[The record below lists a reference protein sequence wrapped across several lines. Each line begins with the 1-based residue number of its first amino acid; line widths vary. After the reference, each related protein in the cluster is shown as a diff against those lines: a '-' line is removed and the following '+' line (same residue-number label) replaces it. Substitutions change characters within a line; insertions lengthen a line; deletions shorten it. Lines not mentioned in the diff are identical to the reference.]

1 MAGDREGRR
10 GAQGRWMETLHQE
23 IRVSVRGLELG
34 MFVCRLDRPW
44 LESSF
49 PLQGFSIASEEQLRT
64 LRRVCSHVY
73 VDVARGRSPD
83 PRYVE
88 LEEARVVQSARDQEE
103 FANLRKTTWPVETEL
118 REELPRA
125 EAAMDMLSHGIEGI
139 LDDLRQGRGL
149 DLQKLRQGVDDM
161 VGSITRNP
169 AAFGWLREIK
179 RKDSFTYHHALACSV
194 WAASFGRHLGL
205 ELGELRDLALG
216 GLLFDVGKTL
226 LPERLLQADEDAL
239 SGHERDQLHGHVRHG
254 LEILQNTPGVT
265 PNVLEMVATHHERHN
280 GSGYPAGLKGS
291 AIPMGGRILGVVD
304 TYDMLTAPRRNVP
317 GLSPHQAVGE
327 LYQAR
332 GTLFQPELVEQFIQT
347 CGIYPTGS
355 LVELSDGQVGV
366 VTAVHSLKRL
376 RPNIMLLLD
385 ENRMPLPQFRTIDL
399 GEVREDAQGRPLTI
413 KGGLAPGSFGID
425 LAELFLD

>member
-1 MAGDREGRR
+1 
-10 GAQGRWMETLHQE
+10 METLQQE
-23 IRVSVRGLELG
+23 VRISVRGLELG

-44 LESSF
+44 LESDF
-49 PLQGFSIASEEQLRT
+49 PLQGFNVASDEQLRM

-73 VDVARGRSPD
+73 VDIARGRSPD

-88 LEEARVVQSARDQEE
+88 LEESVEVRAARERAE
-103 FANLRKTTWPVETEL
+103 FERLRKTTWAVETEL

-125 EAAMDMLSHGIEGI
+125 EAAMDVLGQGIEGI
-139 LDDLRQGRGL
+139 LDDLRHGRGL

-161 VGSITRNP
+161 VSSITRNP

-205 ELGELRDLALG
+205 ELNELRDLALG

-226 LPERLLQADEDAL
+226 LPERLLQMDEDAL
-239 SGHERDQLHGHVRHG
+239 SGHEREQLQGHVREG
-254 LEILQNTPGVT
+254 LAILKNTPGIT
-265 PNVLEMVATHHERHN
+265 PSVLEMVATHHERHD
-280 GSGYPAGLKGS
+280 GSGYPGGLKGT
-291 AIPMGGRILGVVD
+291 AIPMGGRILGIVD
-304 TYDMLTAPRRNVP
+304 TYDTLTAPRRDAP
-317 GLSPHQAVGE
+317 GQSPHQAVGA

-385 ENRMPLPQFRTIDL
+385 EQHLPLPQFRTIDL
-399 GEVREDAQGRPLTI
+399 GEIREDAHGRPLTI
-413 KGGLAPGSFGID
+413 KGGLAPGAFGID

>member
-1 MAGDREGRR
+1 
-10 GAQGRWMETLHQE
+10 MEVLHQE
-23 IRVSVRGLELG
+23 IRVSVRGLEIG

-49 PLQGFSIASEEQLRT
+49 PLQGFTIGTDQELRT
-64 LRRVCSHVY
+64 LQRICNYVY
-73 VDVARGRSPD
+73 IDIANGRSPD
-83 PRYVE
+83 PRWVE
-88 LEEARVVQSARDQEE
+88 LEEAVVESAREQDE
-103 FANLRKTTWPVETEL
+103 FAELRRTTWAVETDL
-118 REELPRA
+118 ATELPRA
-125 EAAMDMLSHGIEGI
+125 EAAMDALTYGIGEI
-139 LDDLRQGRGL
+139 LDDLKHGRGL

-161 VGSITRNP
+161 IGSITRNP

-205 ELGELRDLALG
+205 DINELRDLALG

-226 LPERLLQADEDAL
+226 LPEGLLMADEQSL
-239 SGHERDQLHGHVRHG
+239 QPHERDQLHRHVELG
-254 LEILQNTPGVT
+254 LEILQNTPGIS
-265 PNVLEMVATHHERHN
+265 PQILEMVATHHERHD
-280 GSGYPAGLKGS
+280 GSGYPAGLSGS
-291 AIPMGGRILGVVD
+291 AIPIGGRILGVVD
-304 TYDMLTAPRRNVP
+304 TYDMLTGARKHVP
-317 GLSPHQAVGE
+317 GLAPHQAVAE

-385 ENRMPLPQFRTIDL
+385 DRRLPLPQFRTIDL

-425 LAELFLD
+425 LTELFLD

>member
-1 MAGDREGRR
+1 
-10 GAQGRWMETLHQE
+10 MEVLHQE

-49 PLQGFSIASEEQLRT
+49 PLQGFTIDTEQDLRT
-64 LRRVCSHVY
+64 LQRICNHVY
-73 VDVARGRSPD
+73 IDIANGRSPD
-83 PRYVE
+83 PRWVQ
-88 LEEARVVQSARDQEE
+88 LEEAVVESAREQDE
-103 FANLRKTTWPVETEL
+103 FADLRKMTWAVETDL
-118 REELPRA
+118 AAELPRA
-125 EAAMDMLSHGIEGI
+125 EAAMDALTHGIAEI
-139 LDDLRQGRGL
+139 LDDLKHGRGL
-149 DLQKLRQGVDDM
+149 DVQKLRQGVDDM
-161 VGSITRNP
+161 IGSITRNP

-205 ELGELRDLALG
+205 DMAELRDLALG

-226 LPERLLQADEDAL
+226 LPEQLLLADEQSL
-239 SGHERDQLHGHVRHG
+239 LPHERDQLNGHVEQG
-254 LEILQNTPGVT
+254 LEILRNTPGIS
-265 PNVLEMVATHHERHN
+265 PQILEMVATHHERHD
-280 GSGYPAGLKGS
+280 GSGYPARLSGS
-291 AIPMGGRILGVVD
+291 AIPIGGRILGVVD
-304 TYDMLTAPRRNVP
+304 TYDMLTGSRKHAP
-317 GLSPHQAVGE
+317 GLAPHQAVAE
-327 LYQAR
+327 LYQSR

-385 ENRMPLPQFRTIDL
+385 EQRLPLPQFRTIDL
-399 GEVREDAQGRPLTI
+399 GEVREDTNGRPLTI

-425 LAELFLD
+425 LTELFLD